1 MGFNLIPK
9 TQIFVQ
15 ELGLFFTAFKSPE
28 PNIFN
33 ANVIIPENNDIDS
46 KIYTLEVY
54 ANDKATGI
62 SIPITVYPKSESIE
76 YYQVI
81 GLKGQPSLIGSEGGN
96 INVMVYFSL
105 DDPFIA
111 VVDIDGLPTEAILLG
126 NGATHEIDLSKCM
139 VEPMNATNRTIEWSI
154 NDPGTTG
161 ATLEGYVLKLSNIGI
176 VSVKAIVTNGESAS
190 TDFTKIINIIMQPIA
205 VEDITGIPATFTE
218 ESNYVLEGIVSPD
231 NARNKTISWNVVD
244 PGVTGAII
252 ENNILLASDPGEVK
266 IKATI
271 KDGLSIGH
279 DYVKEFTMTAEHAP
293 HISVTDITLDV
304 PTRFNVG
311 TELALTGTVIPDN
324 AKNQDINW
332 SIISDSGTSTVIEGN
347 VLKSAIATGTI
358 TVRATIT
365 GGICNGIQDTDY
377 TKDFNISITNGKDNG
392 DNIYCI
398 IGKE

>member
-54 ANDKATGI
+54 ANDKSTGI

-126 NGATHEIDLSKCM
+126 SGATHEIDLNKCT

-161 ATLEGYVLKLSNIGI
+161 ATLEGSILKLSNIGI
-176 VSVKAIVTNGESAS
+176 MSVKAIVTNGESAS

-252 ENNILLASDPGEVK
+252 ENNILLASDSGEVK
-266 IKATI
+266 IRATI

-293 HISVTDITLDV
+293 HISVTDITLNNQ
-304 PTRFNVG
+304 TRFNIG
-311 TELALTGTVIPDN
+311 TELALNGTVVPDN
-324 AKNQDINW
+324 AKNQDISW

-358 TVRATIT
+358 TVRATIA
-365 GGICNGIQDTDY
+365 GGICNGVQDTDY
-377 TKDFNISITNGKDNG
+377 VKDFNISITNGKDNG
-392 DNIYCI
+392 DNI
-398 IGKE
+398 